1 MADKKREQIHNPATD
16 HGVDPDKANALPGGN
31 VRASYMG
38 HPLNYKGGS
47 IGDLA
52 GSQTRDP
59 VGHYNDMAESYIRNQ
74 NDPDD
79 KNRAYTPQE
88 AQKAQANVDAQ
99 TMRGAAKGVAGAI
112 PNTDRDTG
120 LPAQPSSYKTGG
132 VVRKTG
138 LAMVHQGERIIPKKE
153 AAAGD
158 GGCNRVIAPDAGW
171 LVNPANKGQ
180 YTGENAPWRR

>member
-1 MADKKREQIHNPATD
+1 MPTKKPANK
-16 HGVDPDKANALPGGN
+16 GVDPDAANALPGGN

-59 VGHYNDMAESYIRNQ
+59 VGHYNDLEESYIRNQ
-74 NDPDD
+74 NDPED

-88 AQKAQANVDAQ
+88 AQKAQSAVDAESSRSQ
-99 TMRGAAKGVAGAI
+99 VKKVAGAV
-112 PNTDRDTG
+112 PNQDRDTG
-120 LPAQPSSYKTGG
+120 LPAQPDSYKAGG

-138 LAMVHQGERIIPKKE
+138 LAMVHQGELVIPKE
-153 AAAGD
+153 EVESEST
-158 GGCNRVIAPDAGW
+158 RVISNGGW
-171 LVNPANKGQ
+171 LVCPQNKGK
-180 YTGENAPWRR
+180 YTGENASWRR